1 MPRRIENARD
11 LQQPR
16 GIGMQQLV
24 RFSLNI
30 AGQFVDMHT
39 IFALLLILLSSVLS
53 GLTDL
58 SFTLNGYPDNPV
70 RVNHALVLLNR

>member
-1 MPRRIENARD
+1 
-11 LQQPR
+11 
-16 GIGMQQLV
+16 MQQLV